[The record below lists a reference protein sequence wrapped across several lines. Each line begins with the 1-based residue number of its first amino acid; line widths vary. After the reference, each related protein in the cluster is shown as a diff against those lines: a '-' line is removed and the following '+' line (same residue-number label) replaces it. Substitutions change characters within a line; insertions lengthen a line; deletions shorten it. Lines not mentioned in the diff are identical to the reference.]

1 MAIEAIGLS
10 TAETQRANSSP
21 VFLGSGLEA
30 RSSVGCL

>member
-1 MAIEAIGLS
+1 MAIEAIDLS
-10 TAETQRANSSP
+10 LETQRAIQS